1 MKDENFFE
9 HVWEVTRQIPKGRV
23 TSYGAIAK
31 VLGVGNLSR
40 MVGHAMGECGKANP
54 PVPYYRVVN
63 SSGHL
68 TGDPSSADKRQQLLE
83 EEGIEVKNLKVQNF
97 KKVFW
102 DPVKEL
108 NYE

>member
-9 HVWEVTRQIPKGRV
+9 HVWEITRQIPKGRV
-23 TSYGAIAK
+23 SSYGAIAK

-40 MVGHAMGECGKANP
+40 MVARAIGSCGNAHP

-63 SSGHL
+63 SNGQLS
-68 TGDPSSADKRQQLLE
+68 GDPSSVGKRQQLLE
-83 EEGIEVKNLKVQNF
+83 DEGVEINNHKVRNF

-102 DPVKEL
+102 DPVKDL
-108 NYE
+108 DYE